1 VQHWILEHLPLEPM
15 VKTLASRAAKSVR
28 NFTRIFQ
35 KEAGMTPADFVDMT
49 RVDSARRV
57 L

>member
-1 VQHWILEHLPLEPM
+1 M

-35 KEAGMTPADFVDMT
+35 KEAGMTSADFVDMT
-49 RVDSARRV
+49 RVDSARRM

>member
-1 VQHWILEHLPLEPM
+1 VQHWILEHLPLELM

-49 RVDSARRV
+49 RVDSARRM